1 MDDVKKNSLLIVDDD
16 TLNLM
21 ELTHIFQPFY
31 RIYVAKDGVSA
42 IKIAQRSLPDLILL
56 DIVMPDKN
64 GFEVINELKSFE
76 TTKDIPVIF
85 ITGIVDKD
93 SENAGLTA
101 GAVDYIHKPFDASN
115 VRARVHRHINKV
127 IKVE

>member
-1 MDDVKKNSLLIVDDD
+1 MDNVKRDSLLIVDDD

-31 RIYVAKDGVSA
+31 KIYVAKDGISA
-42 IKIAQRSLPDLILL
+42 LKIAQRSLPDLILL
-56 DIVMPDKN
+56 DVIMPDKN
-64 GFEVINELKSFE
+64 GFEVINELKSSE
-76 TTKDIPVIF
+76 TTKNIPVIF

-93 SENAGLTA
+93 SEKAGLTA

-115 VRARVHRHINKV
+115 VRTRVREAMAAG
-127 IKVE
+127 KVE